1 MVCIIVSCKWYLGKF
16 VFSSIHFNSVSKSA
30 IAKFTTRVMKAI
42 ILGVNARFVF
52 ADRKVGR
59 KGERGYVGFP
69 EGEELVKEAKKWS
82 QGANESDRRWIDL
95 LARLTEF

>member
-42 ILGVNARFVF
+42 ILGVMMR
-52 ADRKVGR
+52 DSC
-59 KGERGYVGFP
+59 
-69 EGEELVKEAKKWS
+69 L
-82 QGANESDRRWIDL
+82 
-95 LARLTEF
+95 LTERLEGKGREVMLGFQKAKSSLRRQRNGLKELMNRTDGGSIYWQG